1 MLCVLWAHDT
11 SSPPA
16 GCGPISPS
24 ADAFAAVNA
33 KCEKPI
39 YLWDKRHDDV
49 GSKRNG
55 EDYTTL
61 SSYYNTSALFAVW
74 LGVYAFWSVYRSSW
88 YCCCRDNFSF
98 AAADALPAFGCNS
111 GAWMCVCDG
120 CANAVYISFLS
131 LSLSVAGRNWK
142 IHFYVLHIHWIWLC
156 GHLKNGKLFHTEHMS
171 QWWRKHLDR

>member
-1 MLCVLWAHDT
+1 MLGGSHLLHHLPRILNIFLVFYPMLCVLWAHDT

-74 LGVYAFWSVYRSSW
+74 LGVYA
-88 YCCCRDNFSF
+88 
-98 AAADALPAFGCNS
+98 L
-111 GAWMCVCDG
+111 
-120 CANAVYISFLS
+120 
-131 LSLSVAGRNWK
+131 
-142 IHFYVLHIHWIWLC
+142 
-156 GHLKNGKLFHTEHMS
+156 
-171 QWWRKHLDR
+171 